1 MAASAVNTLSI
12 SDSLSPIFNEIE
24 TILGKD
30 TYDMWL
36 RPAEFGFEGHILT
49 IQLPNQ
55 FWQKTIQSR
64 YENIIKDA
72 FLKHTGIEIEISYI
86 IKEIKDPVQ
95 TVLQE
100 TRMEIPVSKPA
111 PVIKKNPF
119 PARLN
124 ASYKFENFIESPSNR
139 FACKAA
145 QAVVNKL
152 GNRQNNPFVIY
163 STPGLGKTHLLH
175 ALGNQI
181 LQQNPNAKVLYM
193 SGEEFVND
201 FLDTMQT
208 KQWDS
213 FRKKYRSLDCFLI
226 DDIQFVIGKTSC
238 QAEFFYTFN
247 ALFESHK
254 QIVLSSDR
262 TPQQLGLDFDERLS
276 SRLLSGIITEI
287 KKPDL
292 ETRIAI
298 LRQKRDSIHFDIGD
312 DVISFIAEGIQTN
325 IRELE
330 GSLFRLVSY
339 CSTHGVIPTI
349 AVARE
354 LLSDILQ
361 QEEERLAVNVGA
373 IKKVVGK
380 HFKIDMEDFSSKR
393 KTQSVAWPRQIAMFL
408 CTELTD
414 LSLPEIGREFNRD
427 HSTVVHAR
435 DLVKEKVKNDPFFA
449 AEINQIISDIKAV
462 DKK

>member
-1 MAASAVNTLSI
+1 MDILSNSETLA
-12 SDSLSPIFNEIE
+12 PIFSEIE

-30 TYDMWL
+30 TYAMWL
-36 RPAEFGFEGHILT
+36 RPAVFGFENQTLT
-49 IQLPNQ
+49 IQLPNP
-55 FWQKTIQSR
+55 FWQKTIQTR
-64 YENIIKDA
+64 YEHIIKDA
-72 FLKHTGIEIEISYI
+72 FLKHTGLDITVSYI
-86 IKEIKDPVQ
+86 IKEVKDPVQ
-95 TVLQE
+95 AVLENAPQ
-100 TRMEIPVSKPA
+100 TPAAA
-111 PVIKKNPF
+111 PVIKKSPF

-124 ASYKFENFIESPSNR
+124 SSYRFDNFIESPSNR
-139 FACKAA
+139 FAYKAA
-145 QAVVNKL
+145 QAVVNKM
-152 GNRQNNPFVIY
+152 GNRENNPLVIY
-163 STPGLGKTHLLH
+163 STPGLAKTHLLH
-175 ALGNQI
+175 AIGNQI
-181 LQQNPNAKVLYM
+181 LQQNPGARVLYM
-193 SGEEFVND
+193 SGEEFVGEYIEALQN
-201 FLDTMQT
+201 
-208 KQWDS
+208 KSSES
-213 FRKKYRSLDCFLI
+213 FRKKYRSLDCFLM
-226 DDIQFVIGKTSC
+226 DDIQFVAGKS
-238 QAEFFYTFN
+238 ASELEFFYTFN
-247 ALFESHK
+247 ALFESRK

-262 TPQQLGLDFDERLS
+262 TPQQLDLDERLS

-287 KKPDL
+287 KKPNL

-312 DVISFIAEGIQTN
+312 DVIAFIAEGIQTN

-349 AVARE
+349 PIAKE
-354 LLSDILQ
+354 LLADILS
-361 QEEERLAVNVGA
+361 QEEERLAINVGS

-380 HFKIDMEDFSSKR
+380 HFKINTEDFTSKR

-449 AEINQIISDIKAV
+449 AEINQIISDIKSV